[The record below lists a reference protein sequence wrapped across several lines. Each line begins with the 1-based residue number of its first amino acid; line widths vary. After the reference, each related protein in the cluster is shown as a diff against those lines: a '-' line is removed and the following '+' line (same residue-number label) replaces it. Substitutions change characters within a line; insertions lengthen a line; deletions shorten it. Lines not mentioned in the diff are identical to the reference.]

1 MKHYARFIKGA
12 AGPQTIVIG
21 ASAHTINTN
30 AGAKVVAITGKAG
43 SNLVAVCVSTA
54 TLSQPP
60 TDDKGGSW
68 IQAVNTASSAAPARY
83 LRIFVRQSGGL
94 ADASTVTVTETPT
107 SGDTGGGMAVFRLDN
122 ADETAP
128 GYAYLDNNG
137 LVSDGATGV
146 PYLAFS
152 AGACLATNCQIGAVI
167 STNTSPAA
175 PTGWTLYAS
184 GSYATPT
191 LFWAI
196 YYRTSGETGTTIS
209 CGAAS
214 ATGWCSSCVEFKPLG
229 V

>member
-1 MKHYARFIKGA
+1 MKPIAA
-12 AGPQTIVIG
+12 MWNSVAGPQTIVVG

-43 SNLVAVCVSTA
+43 SNLVAVCFSTN
-54 TLSQPP
+54 TLPQPP

-68 IQAVNTASSAAPARY
+68 IQAVNTASSAGVRH

-94 ADASTVTVTETPT
+94 ADASTVTVTMTPT
-107 SGDTGGGMAVFRLDN
+107 SGDTGGGIAVFRLDN

-137 LVSDGATGV
+137 LISDPATGV
-146 PYLAFS
+146 PYLPFS
-152 AGACLATNCQIGAVI
+152 AGACLATNCQIGCVI
-167 STNTSPAA
+167 STNISPAA
-175 PTGWTLYAS
+175 PTGWTLYTS

-191 LFWAI
+191 LFWSI
-196 YYRTSGETGTTIS
+196 FYRQSGETGTTIS

-214 ATGWCSSCVEFKPLG
+214 ATAWCSSCVEFKPLG